1 MKRNVSRRGFLRASL
16 GGSLVAGA
24 ALAAD
29 RAWATPAR
37 SALSGPERETLRLA
51 IDEIIPREEGRRAA
65 SEVGGPAFLERR
77 ANDDA
82 AFGGELKRLL
92 SALDEAGRARFGR
105 PFARLTGDERVD
117 LLRGLE
123 RTERDLFGVFRDSVY
138 EAYYGRP
145 EVWKGIGYEF
155 HAGIE
160 ARPSIDRFDES
171 ALVNVRRLAKCYRE
185 VR

>member
-1 MKRNVSRRGFLRASL
+1 VKRNVSRRGFLRASL
-16 GGSLVAGA
+16 GGSLLGA
-24 ALAAD
+24 AFVTD
-29 RAWATPAR
+29 RAWGAR
-37 SALSGPERETLRLA
+37 RRSVPSEPEREALRLA
-51 IDEIIPREEGRRAA
+51 IDEIIPREAGRPAA

-77 ANDDA
+77 ANDNA

-105 PFARLTGDERVD
+105 PFACLTGDERVD